1 MAKLKTKYTCEN
13 CGYET
18 SKWWGVCPSCSKAGT
33 LKEEVYTQKS
43 KTIEKQVELIT
54 LGEDVS
60 PIKLSEVKGQEYIR
74 FSTGI
79 KEFDR
84 VLGGGI
90 VSGSLVLIGGD
101 PGIGK
106 STILLQL
113 TNNISDRK
121 NVLYVSAEESLEQIK
136 LRADRIF
143 EKEADLLIMAQTNLE
158 IIEKQILA
166 IKPDVIIIDSIQTI
180 SSTTLDSLPGS
191 VSQVKDIANRLM
203 KICKKENICCF
214 IVGHVTKDGAIAG
227 PRVLEHLVDTVLY
240 FEGEKYNSYR
250 MIRAVKNRFGSTNE
264 LGVFEMTD
272 KGLVEVDNPSKVLLS
287 GSDSNEA
294 GTAIVSCVEGTRPM
308 LVEIQSLV
316 ISTNFP
322 SPRRTGTGIDYNRL
336 NMLLAV
342 LEKHAGILIQNYD
355 VYVNLTGGIKLN
367 EPFIDLGVII
377 AVASSYYNIPV
388 KGLLAICGEV
398 GLTGEIRNVSFV
410 QNRINEAEKLGFEEI
425 LIPYSNLKDIKLKNK
440 NIKITGVKNIKQA
453 LDCSISNVK
462 KVKKEVKNK

>member
-18 SKWWGVCPSCSKAGT
+18 SKWWGVCPSCSTAGT

-43 KTIEKQVELIT
+43 KTIEKQIELIT

>member
-18 SKWWGVCPSCSKAGT
+18 SKWWGVCPSGSKAGT

-272 KGLVEVDNPSKVLLS
+272 KG
-287 GSDSNEA
+287 SDSNEA

>member
-18 SKWWGVCPSCSKAGT
+18 SKWWGICPKCSAGGSFV
-33 LKEEVYTQKS
+33 EEVYTE
-43 KTIEKQVELIT
+43 KTKKIEKQVDIIISK
-54 LGEDVS
+54 EDIS
-60 PIKLSEVKGQEYIR
+60 PVKLSDVKGGDYTR

-113 TNNISDRK
+113 TNNICKSK
-121 NVLYVSAEESLEQIK
+121 KVLYISAEESLEQIK

-143 EKEADLLIMAQTNLE
+143 EEKTDIFIMAQTNLE
-158 IIEKQILA
+158 VIEKQMLLER
-166 IKPDVIIIDSIQTI
+166 PEVVIIDSIQTI

-214 IVGHVTKDGAIAG
+214 VVGHVTKDGAIAG

-264 LGVFEMTD
+264 LGVFEMTSR
-272 KGLVEVDNPSKVLLS
+272 GLVEVDNPSKILLS
-287 GSDSNEA
+287 DNNTSES

-342 LEKHAGILIQNYD
+342 LEKHAKIAIQSYD
-355 VYVNLTGGIKLN
+355 VYVNITGGMKLN
-367 EPFIDLGVII
+367 EPFIDLGII
-377 AVASSYYNIPV
+377 SAIASSYYNLPLKKSLV
-388 KGLLAICGEV
+388 LCGEV
-398 GLTGEIRNVSFV
+398 GLTGEIRSVSFAE
-410 QNRINEAEKLGFEEI
+410 NRINEAEKLGFDEI
-425 LIPYSNLKDIKLKNK
+425 LLPYSNIKDIKTKSKIKVVGIK
-440 NIKITGVKNIKQA
+440 NIKEA
-453 LDCSISNVK
+453 LNYAINRT
-462 KVKKEVKNK
+462 KKEVKK

>member
-1 MAKLKTKYTCEN
+1 MAKIKTKYTCEN

-18 SKWWGVCPSCSKAGT
+18 SKWWGICPRCSKAGT
-33 LKEEVYTQKS
+33 LKEEVYTEKNNKIQ
-43 KTIEKQVELIT
+43 KQVELIT
-54 LGEDVS
+54 KGENLS
-60 PIKLSEVKGQEYIR
+60 PIKLSDVEGEDYIR

-106 STILLQL
+106 STILLQF
-113 TNNISDRK
+113 TNNVSLNK
-121 NVLYVSAEESLEQIK
+121 KVLYVSAEESLEQIK
-136 LRADRIF
+136 LRSDRIF
-143 EKEADLLIMAQTNLE
+143 KQKSDILIMAQTNLE
-158 IIEKQILA
+158 VIEKQLLQLR
-166 IKPDVIIIDSIQTI
+166 PDVVIIDSIQTI

-203 KICKKENICCF
+203 KICKKENISCF

-272 KGLVEVDNPSKVLLS
+272 GGLIEVDNPSRILLS
-287 GSDSNEA
+287 ENNINEA
-294 GTAIVSCVEGTRPM
+294 GTAIVSTVEGTRPM

-322 SPRRTGTGIDYNRL
+322 SPRRTGTGVDYNRL

-342 LEKHAGILIQNYD
+342 LEKHANIPIQSYD
-355 VYVNLTGGIKLN
+355 VYVNLTGGIKIN
-367 EPFIDLGVII
+367 EPFIDLGVIVAI
-377 AVASSYYNIPV
+377 ASSYYNIPA
-388 KGLLAICGEV
+388 KNLLAVCGEV
-398 GLTGEIRNVSFV
+398 GLTGEIRTVSFA
-410 QNRINEAEKLGFEEI
+410 QNRVNEAEKMGFEEI
-425 LIPYSNLKDIKLKNK
+425 LIPYSNLKDLKDKNK
-440 NIKITGVKNIKQA
+440 IKIIGVKNIKEA
-453 LDCSISNVK
+453 LSNAIIQTKRKGVK
-462 KVKKEVKNK
+462 K

>member
-1 MAKLKTKYTCEN
+1 MAKIKTKYTCEN

-18 SKWWGVCPSCSKAGT
+18 SKWWGICPRCSKAGT
-33 LKEEVYTQKS
+33 LKEEIYSEKS
-43 KTIEKQVELIT
+43 KKAEKQVELIT
-54 LGEDVS
+54 MGENLEPV
-60 PIKLSEVKGQEYIR
+60 KLSEIEGQDYIR

-113 TNNISDRK
+113 TNNISDNK
-121 NVLYVSAEESLEQIK
+121 TVLYVSAEESLEQIK
-136 LRADRIF
+136 LRSDRIF
-143 EKEADLLIMAQTNLE
+143 KKKTDILIMAQTNLE
-158 IIEKQILA
+158 VIEKQILGL
-166 IKPDVIIIDSIQTI
+166 KPDVVIIDSIQTI
-180 SSTTLDSLPGS
+180 ASTTLDSLPGS

-203 KICKKENICCF
+203 KICKKENISCF

-272 KGLVEVDNPSKVLLS
+272 RGLIEVDNPSRILLS
-287 GSDSNEA
+287 DNGINES

-322 SPRRTGTGIDYNRL
+322 SPRRTGTGVDYNRL

-342 LEKHAGILIQNYD
+342 LEKHAHIPIQTYD
-355 VYVNLTGGIKLN
+355 VYVNLTGGIKIN
-367 EPFIDLGVII
+367 EPFIDLGVILAI
-377 AVASSYYNIPV
+377 ASSYYNTPV
-388 KGLLAICGEV
+388 KQLFAICGEV
-398 GLTGEIRNVSFV
+398 GLTGEIRTVSFA
-410 QNRINEAEKLGFEEI
+410 QNRVNEAEKMGFEEI
-425 LIPYSNLKDIKLKNK
+425 IIPYSNLKDIKEKNK
-440 NIKITGVKNIKQA
+440 IKIIGVKNIKEA
-453 LDCSISNVK
+453 LKMSITDIKKKGVK
-462 KVKKEVKNK
+462 KND

>member
-18 SKWWGVCPSCSKAGT
+18 SKWWGVCPSCSTAGT

-43 KTIEKQVELIT
+43 KTIEKQIELIT

-60 PIKLSEVKGQEYIR
+60 PIKLSEVKGQEYVR

-90 VSGSLVLIGGD
+90 VNGSLVLIGGD

-113 TNNISDRK
+113 TNNISDKK

-143 EKEADLLIMAQTNLE
+143 EEEADLLIMAQTNLE
-158 IIEKQILA
+158 IIEKQILD
-166 IKPDVIIIDSIQTI
+166 IKPDVVIIDSIQTI

-203 KICKKENICCF
+203 KICKKENVCCF

-462 KVKKEVKNK
+462 KVKKGGEE

>member
-1 MAKLKTKYTCEN
+1 MAKLKTKYTCSV

-18 SKWWGVCPSCSKAGT
+18 SKWWGICPKCRTADSFV
-33 LKEEVYTQKS
+33 EEVYSEKS
-43 KTIEKQVELIT
+43 KKIEKQVELMT
-54 LGEDVS
+54 LGDNVA
-60 PIKLSEVKGQEYIR
+60 PVKLSDVKGSNYIR

-79 KEFDR
+79 GEFDR

-90 VSGSLVLIGGD
+90 VNGSLVLIGGD

-113 TNNISDRK
+113 TNNISINK
-121 NVLYVSAEESLEQIK
+121 KVLYVSAEESLEQIK
-136 LRADRIF
+136 LRSDRIF
-143 EKEADLLIMAQTNLE
+143 EKNTDLLIMSQTNLE
-158 IIEKQILA
+158 IIEKQMLQQ
-166 IKPDVIIIDSIQTI
+166 KPDVVIIDSIQTI

-240 FEGEKYNSYR
+240 FEGEKFNSYR

-272 KGLVEVDNPSKVLLS
+272 RGLVEVDNPSRIMLS
-287 GSDSNEA
+287 QSTEKES
-294 GTAIVSCVEGTRPM
+294 GTAIVSSVEGTRPM
-308 LVEIQSLV
+308 LIEIQSLV
-316 ISTNFP
+316 IATNFP
-322 SPRRTGTGIDYNRL
+322 SPRRTGTGVDYNRL

-342 LEKHAGILIQNYD
+342 LEKHAKIPMQSYD
-355 VYVNLTGGIKLN
+355 VYVNLTGGIKIS
-367 EPFIDLGVII
+367 EPFIDLGVVLAI
-377 AVASSYYNIPV
+377 ASSYYNTPI
-388 KGLLAICGEV
+388 KNLLAICGEV

-410 QNRINEAEKLGFEEI
+410 QNRVSEAEKMGFEEI
-425 LIPYSNLKDIKLKNK
+425 LVPYSNLKDIKETKT
-440 NIKITGVKNIKQA
+440 IKVIGVKNIKQA
-453 LDCSISNVK
+453 LSSAMSIIK
-462 KVKKEVKNK
+462 KKKEVKKDD